1 VHLASAV
8 KTPVVEIYGPTVTQ
22 FGFAARP
29 ELSRIVE
36 PDPMACRPC
45 SHHGPVVCP
54 LVHHKCMRDTPISRV
69 LSEVRTIL
77 QIVRVRAR
85 RG

>member
-1 VHLASAV
+1 M
-8 KTPVVEIYGPTVTQ
+8 VEIYGPTVPQ

-45 SHHGPVVCP
+45 SHHGPAVCP

-69 LSEVRTIL
+69 LAEVRTIL
-77 QIVRVRAR
+77 QIRRVRAR
-85 RG
+85 RSNG